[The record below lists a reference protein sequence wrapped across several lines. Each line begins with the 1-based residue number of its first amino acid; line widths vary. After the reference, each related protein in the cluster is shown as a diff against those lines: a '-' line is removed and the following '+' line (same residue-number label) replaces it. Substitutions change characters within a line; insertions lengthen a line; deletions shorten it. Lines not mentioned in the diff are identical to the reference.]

1 MTTSGT
7 GKWTSR
13 RRRAAPQQAT
23 SEAVSPGN
31 AQAGRTGQFQRA
43 VTLLELLLVISLLGL
58 LAAFLWPDFGTATRN
73 ELLDESARRMKTLI
87 AMCRAEAMNESIRY
101 QISLRADGSLE
112 VRRQYDPIEAPHV
125 FVPVRKDWARQAI
138 LLEDVW
144 VESVVPLPDG
154 PAPVLLE
161 DELVEVEEMEEQPI
175 PIEEFEEPVVLLFEP
190 DGTSDS
196 LRWTLRDGLGRGV
209 EMMLDGRLGRV
220 TVERVARIPEEQV
233 ERPPEIEEEELPWD
247 DPDWEPER

>member
-1 MTTSGT
+1 M
-7 GKWTSR
+7 KQSR
-13 RRRAAPQQAT
+13 W
-23 SEAVSPGN
+23 
-31 AQAGRTGQFQRA
+31 A

-58 LAAFLWPDFGTATRN
+58 LAVFLWPDFGTATRH

-87 AMCRAEAMNESIRY
+87 AMCRAEAMNQSIRY
-101 QISLRADGSLE
+101 QISFRADGSLK
-112 VRRQYDPIEAPHV
+112 VRRQYDPIEAPHI
-125 FVPVRKDWARQAI
+125 FVPVRSDWARRAI

-154 PAPVLLE
+154 PAPILIE
-161 DELVEVEEMEEQPI
+161 DELIEVEEMEEDPI
-175 PIEEFEEPVVLLFEP
+175 PIEEFEEPVVILFET

-196 LRWTLRDGLGRGV
+196 LRWTLRDANGRGV

-220 TVERVARIPEEQV
+220 TIDLVVREDDA
-233 ERPPEIEEEELPWD
+233 ERPPEIEEDEIEPWD